1 MSGRTGGG
9 VTGKRDVRVRRVYEE
24 AGPGDGARVL
34 VDRLWPRGLAKEA
47 AELDEWCKEAAP
59 SSELRRWYGHDPER
73 FEEFAERYRAELG
86 GPEGREALDR
96 LRGLARGDGGLTL
109 LTATK
114 DVERSAARVLER
126 VLADGR

>member
-1 MSGRTGGG
+1 MAGRR
-9 VTGKRDVRVRRVYEE
+9 VVRVRRVYEDRE
-24 AGPGDGARVL
+24 PDDGARVL

-47 AELDEWCKEAAP
+47 AGLDEWCKEAAP

-73 FEEFAERYRAELG
+73 FEEFSERYRAELAE
-86 GPEGREALDR
+86 PERREVLDR
-96 LRGLARGDGGLTL
+96 LRGLARGGGLTL